1 MLVIISIV
9 LFALAAAG
17 GITIVVLYKRGKL
30 SLPLALVHGALAA
43 SGLVVLIVAAIE
55 GQTTTLGNVALG
67 LFVVAALGGFY
78 LIYSH
83 LTTGKLPQAVIGIHA
98 TVAIVSFLLLLFSGI
113 RAGASSSEGVHIH
126 SGAEAQHAAE

>member
-9 LFALAAAG
+9 LFALAALG

-30 SLPLALVHGALAA
+30 LLPLALVHGAFAA
-43 SGLVVLIVAAIE
+43 SGLVVLMIAAAQ
-55 GQTTTLGNVALG
+55 GQTTTVGNVALA

-83 LTTGKLPQAVIGIHA
+83 LTKRNLPQAVIGIHA
-98 TVAIVSFLLLLFSGI
+98 AVAVTSFLLLLFSGI
-113 RAGASSSEGVHIH
+113 RTGA
-126 SGAEAQHAAE
+126 

>member
-17 GITIVVLYKRGKL
+17 GLTIVAFYKRGKL

-43 SGLVVLIVAAIE
+43 SGLVVLIIAAAQ

-67 LFVVAALGGFY
+67 GFVVAALGGLY

-83 LTTGKLPQAVIGIHA
+83 LTSNKLPKPVIGIHA
-98 TVAIVSFLLLLFSGI
+98 AVAVISFLLLLFSGI
-113 RAGASSSEGVHIH
+113 QTGA
-126 SGAEAQHAAE
+126 